1 MTLNPGLLAQT
12 LFAWLQ
18 AQYPGRFAEGQ
29 VRTLQRRI
37 KQWRA
42 VQGPAKEVFFT
53 QVHEPGR
60 LGASDFTHCSDL
72 GITIGGVSFPHL
84 IYHFVLTYSNWET
97 GTICFT
103 ESFESLSAGLQ
114 NALWELGGVPRVHR
128 TDSLTATATRFSG
141 VIRDCCGTTTCKAR
155 RSTRTRRTR
164 TATWSRVIT
173 SSSERWT
180 KR

>member
-1 MTLNPGLLAQT
+1 MVTDLHVRRLRRFDQQGWAKGQASAKAGIDEKTARKYRRLGKLPSEVRMEHDWRTRPDPFAEVWPRIEEQLTLNPGLLAQT

-18 AQYPGRFAEGQ
+18 AQYPGRFAAGQ

-72 GITIGGVSFPHL
+72 GITIG
-84 IYHFVLTYSNWET
+84 
-97 GTICFT
+97 
-103 ESFESLSAGLQ
+103 SLCA
-114 NALWELGGVPRVHR
+114 R
-128 TDSLTATATRFSG
+128 T
-141 VIRDCCGTTTCKAR
+141 
-155 RSTRTRRTR
+155 
-164 TATWSRVIT
+164 SR
-173 SSSERWT
+173 
-180 KR
+180 